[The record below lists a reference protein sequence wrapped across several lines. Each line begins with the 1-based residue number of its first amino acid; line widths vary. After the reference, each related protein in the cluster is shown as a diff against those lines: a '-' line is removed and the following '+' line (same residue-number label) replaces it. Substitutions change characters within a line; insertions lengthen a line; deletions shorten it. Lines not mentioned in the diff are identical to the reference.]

1 MRSDLGVAACLRLLC
16 CLTACWG
23 MGIAAAEFPKP
34 GRGPAPAAQAIIFH
48 WDTYRTLLVVGDGV
62 GTTRPAWVVTYENPP
77 MTVLNAP
84 GIGTLI
90 GLFGYEFGRR
100 EPQQVVA
107 YRAQAFADD
116 AGIIHLDARKAVI
129 AGPQA
134 QAWSPDSFAIH
145 PDASVTSEDDN
156 GNGHAGKV
164 ESRVLQTVDPVR
176 YREFLTEARI
186 AAGGDI

>member
-1 MRSDLGVAACLRLLC
+1 MFRALGLVGILLGILVWSGVTAA
-16 CLTACWG
+16 G
-23 MGIAAAEFPKP
+23 AEFPKP
-34 GRGPAPAAQAIIFH
+34 GKGPAPAAQVIYFR

-77 MTVLNAP
+77 HQVFNAL
-84 GIGTLI
+84 GIGTVI
-90 GLFGYEFGRR
+90 GLFGYELSQR

-116 AGIIHLDARKAVI
+116 AGVIHLDARKAVI

-134 QAWSPDSFAIH
+134 QAWSPDSFAVH

-156 GNGHAGKV
+156 GNGNAGQV
-164 ESRVLQTVDPVR
+164 ELRILQTADPER
-176 YREFLTEARI
+176 YRAFLTEARI